1 MQICAYFC
9 AVDFKKAEILNRV
22 AQIILRFGIK
32 SVTMDDL
39 ARELAVS
46 KKTLYAH
53 FGDKRKMI
61 QMLVAEQVALDKS
74 CCEIKRHEAK
84 NAIDEMFQVTSFVT
98 ERLKTANV
106 TFFYDLRTSY
116 PKAFKTMEDYKW
128 DYIQQTIID
137 NLNRGKSEGIYRME
151 MDSAVVAKVYLLSVD
166 MVFGGQAFLDA
177 QKTPYELFIE
187 IFHLH
192 MRGIVN
198 EKGLELLIEHLNY
211 VKEQQ

>member
-1 MQICAYFC
+1 MKICAYFC
-9 AVDFKKAEILNRV
+9 TVDFKKSEILNRV
-22 AQIILRFGIK
+22 TQVILRYGIK

-61 QMLVAEQVALDKS
+61 QMLVAEQVDLDKS
-74 CCEIKRHEAK
+74 CCELHRGESK
-84 NAIDEMFQVTSFVT
+84 NAIDEMFRVTSFVT
-98 ERLKTANV
+98 ERLKIANV

-116 PKAFKTMEDYKW
+116 PKAFKTMEEYKW
-128 DYIQQTIID
+128 GYIQKTIVE
-137 NLNRGKSEGIYRME
+137 NLNRGIKEGVYRND
-151 MDSAVVAKVYLLSVD
+151 MDANVVAKVYLMSVD
-166 MVFGGQAFLDA
+166 MVFGGQAFLDSH
-177 QKTPYELFIE
+177 KTPHDLFLE

-198 EKGLELLIEHLNY
+198 EHGLHLLIEHLNY
-211 VKEQQ
+211 VKVQQ

>member
-1 MQICAYFC
+1 
-9 AVDFKKAEILNRV
+9 VDFKKAEILNRV
-22 AQIILRFGIK
+22 AQIILRYGIK
-32 SVTMDDL
+32 SVSMDDL

-61 QMLVAEQVALDKS
+61 QMLVAEQVNLDKT
-74 CCEIKRHEAK
+74 CCEVKRTEAK

-106 TFFYDLRTSY
+106 SFFYDLRTSY

-128 DYIQQTIID
+128 GYIQQTIID
-137 NLNRGKSEGIYRME
+137 NLNRGKVEGIYRDD
-151 MDSAVVAKVYLLSVD
+151 MDSNVIAKIYLISVD
-166 MVFGGQAFLDA
+166 MIFGGQVFLDA

-198 EKGLELLIEHLNY
+198 DQGLKLLIEHLNY
-211 VKEQQ
+211 VKDQQ

>member
-1 MQICAYFC
+1 M
-9 AVDFKKAEILNRV
+9 
-22 AQIILRFGIK
+22 ILRYGIK

-61 QMLVAEQVALDKS
+61 QMLVAEQVNLDKS
-74 CCEIKRHEAK
+74 CCETKRNEAK
-84 NAIDEMFQVTSFVT
+84 NAIDEMFKITEFVT
-98 ERLKTANV
+98 ERLKMANI

-116 PKAFKTMEDYKW
+116 PNAFKTMEEYKW
-128 DYIQQTIID
+128 GYIQQTII
-137 NLNRGKSEGIYRME
+137 NNIKRGMSEDVYRND
-151 MDSAVVAKVYLLSVD
+151 MDPDVIAKVYLMSVD
-166 MVFGGQAFLDA
+166 MVFWGNVFQATN
-177 QKTPYELFIE
+177 KTPYELFLE

-198 EKGLELLIEHLNY
+198 EKGLKLLIEKFNY
-211 VKEQQ
+211 VKEQH

>member
-1 MQICAYFC
+1 
-9 AVDFKKAEILNRV
+9 VDFKKAEILNRV
-22 AQIILRFGIK
+22 AQIVLRFGIK

-61 QMLVAEQVALDKS
+61 QMLVAEQVQLDKS
-74 CCEIKRHEAK
+74 CCESKRKEAL
-84 NAIDEMFQVTSFVT
+84 NAIDEMFQVTAFVT
-98 ERLKTANV
+98 ERLKTANI

-128 DYIQQTIID
+128 GYIQQTIID
-137 NLNRGKSEGIYRME
+137 NINRGKSEGIYRQD
-151 MDSAVVAKVYLLSVD
+151 MDSVVVAKVYLLSVD
-166 MVFGGQAFLDA
+166 MIFGGQAFLDA
-177 QKTPYELFIE
+177 QKTPYELFLE

-198 EKGLELLIEHLNY
+198 EKGLELLIEHLKY

>member
-1 MQICAYFC
+1 
-9 AVDFKKAEILNRV
+9 VDFKKAEILNRV
-22 AQIILRFGIK
+22 AHIVLRFGIK

-61 QMLVAEQVALDKS
+61 QMLVAEQVQLDKS
-74 CCEIKRHEAK
+74 CCEIKRKEAI
-84 NAIDEMFQVTSFVT
+84 NAIDEMFQVTAFVT
-98 ERLKTANV
+98 ERLKTANI

-128 DYIQQTIID
+128 GYIQQTIID
-137 NLNRGKSEGIYRME
+137 NINRGKSEGIYRQD

-166 MVFGGQAFLDA
+166 MIFGGQAFLDA
-177 QKTPYELFIE
+177 QKTPYELFLE

-198 EKGLELLIEHLNY
+198 DKGLELLIEHLKY

>member
-1 MQICAYFC
+1 MYFC
-9 AVDFKKAEILNRV
+9 AVDFKKAEILNRA

-39 ARELAVS
+39 ARELAIS

-61 QMLVAEQVALDKS
+61 QMLVAEQVDLDKS
-74 CCEIKRHEAK
+74 CCEIKRQEAK

-98 ERLKTANV
+98 DRLKTANV

-128 DYIQQTIID
+128 GYIQQTIIN
-137 NLNRGKSEGIYRME
+137 NLNRGKSENIYRKD

-166 MVFGGQAFLDA
+166 MIFGGQTFLDV

-198 EKGLELLIEHLNY
+198 EKGLVLLIEHLNY
-211 VKEQQ
+211 VKKQ

>member
-1 MQICAYFC
+1 M
-9 AVDFKKAEILNRV
+9 DLKKSEILARV
-22 AQIILRFGIK
+22 AQVILRYGIK

-61 QMLVAEQVALDKS
+61 QMLVAEQVNLDMS
-74 CCEIKRHEAK
+74 CCENKRNEAIS
-84 NAIDEMFQVTSFVT
+84 AIDEMFKITAFVT
-98 ERLKTANV
+98 ERLKMANI

-116 PKAFKTMEDYKW
+116 PKAYKTMEEYKW
-128 DYIQQTIID
+128 GYIQQTIID
-137 NLNRGKSEGIYRME
+137 NIKRGMSEGVYRND
-151 MDSAVVAKVYLLSVD
+151 MDPEVIAKVYLMSVD
-166 MVFGGQAFLDA
+166 MIFGGNLFHTTN
-177 QKTPYELFIE
+177 KTPYALFLE

-198 EKGLELLIEHLNY
+198 EKGLKLLIEQFNY
-211 VKEQQ
+211 VKEQH

>member
-1 MQICAYFC
+1 
-9 AVDFKKAEILNRV
+9 VDFKKAEILNRV
-22 AQIILRFGIK
+22 AQIVLRFGIK

-61 QMLVAEQVALDKS
+61 QMLVAGQVQLDKS
-74 CCEIKRHEAK
+74 CCESKRKEAL
-84 NAIDEMFQVTSFVT
+84 NAIDEMFQVTAFVT
-98 ERLKTANV
+98 ERLKTANI

-128 DYIQQTIID
+128 GYIQQTIID
-137 NLNRGKSEGIYRME
+137 NINRGKSEGIYRQD
-151 MDSAVVAKVYLLSVD
+151 MDSVVVAKVYLLSVD
-166 MVFGGQAFLDA
+166 MIFGGQAFLDA
-177 QKTPYELFIE
+177 QKTPYELFLE

-198 EKGLELLIEHLNY
+198 EKGLELLIEHLKY